1 MTTIE
6 TVDFPAEVVT
16 KALVRFVELPL
27 QAGKAALITLD
38 NGHDHTKPNTLG
50 LASVG
55 ELDRSFTKAYAE
67 PGVVAV

>member
-38 NGHDHTKPNTLG
+38 NGLDHTRPTTFGPRRICTAAHTL
-50 LASVG
+50 
-55 ELDRSFTKAYAE
+55 RSA
-67 PGVVAV
+67 